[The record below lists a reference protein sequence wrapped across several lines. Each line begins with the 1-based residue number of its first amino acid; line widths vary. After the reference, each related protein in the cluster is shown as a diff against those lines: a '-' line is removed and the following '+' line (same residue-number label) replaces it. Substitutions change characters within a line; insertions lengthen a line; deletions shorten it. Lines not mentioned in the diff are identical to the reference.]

1 MCVELLTDTSSYL
14 LLQCADFSCIST
26 FTKYNEHLF
35 FTSFTPT
42 DRLVN
47 GFVENPHKKT
57 GRSISDLAEAVGI
70 PRVLVDIR
78 HG

>member
-1 MCVELLTDTSSYL
+1 MVS
-14 LLQCADFSCIST
+14 FSFAQLNFDKQQT
-26 FTKYNEHLF
+26 FILYMLLF
-35 FTSFTPT
+35 FSTT
-42 DRLVN
+42 RLVN

-57 GRSISDLAEAVGI
+57 GRSISELAEAVGI

>member
-1 MCVELLTDTSSYL
+1 MVS
-14 LLQCADFSCIST
+14 FSFAQLNFDKQQT
-26 FTKYNEHLF
+26 FILYMLLF
-35 FTSFTPT
+35 FSTA
-42 DRLVN
+42 RLVN

-57 GRSISDLAEAVGI
+57 GRSISELAEAVGI